1 MTLSALLIVD
11 GLGLSG
17 KTKALADLAVG
28 LDKRRYQ
35 PTVVCFGKEDSP
47 LVEILDRAS
56 VPLVEVRVD
65 DRLSVRNFA
74 RVFEIVRRLRPDIVH
89 CYNPRTMLYG
99 GTAARLLKI
108 RATVGSLSA
117 FACTVPDREYEFLPQ
132 RLITTSKRNRW
143 RNKAVGGLM
152 QRLAVVSTT
161 LGERFCRYNGI
172 PKDKLRVVP
181 YGVALEAEPE
191 GGGRRSM
198 ARARLRAELGVDD
211 HHLLVA
217 SVGRLVEQKDYP
229 TQIRGFATAAGADDR
244 LRMVLIGDG
253 PLRADLESLVRECG
267 VGDRVT
273 FLGYRSD
280 VGDWLQAVDIFAL
293 TSKFEPFGVAL
304 LEAKAAGLPI
314 VSTSVNEIPEILS
327 DGQSG
332 ILFERSSAEGFGAA
346 LLRLARDRQLR
357 ESLARRAYAEAR
369 ERHSIGAMIASYQD
383 LYEEVYAA
391 AHAQGIPRAEAS

>member
-17 KTKALADLAVG
+17 KTKALTDLAVG
-28 LDKRRYQ
+28 VDKRRYQ
-35 PTVVCFGKEDSP
+35 PTVVCFAKEDSP
-47 LVEILDRAS
+47 LVGVLERGG
-56 VPLVEVRVD
+56 VPLIEVRVD
-65 DRLSVRNFA
+65 DRLSVRNLTRLL
-74 RVFEIVRRLRPDIVH
+74 RVMRRLRPDIVH

-99 GTAARLLKI
+99 GSAARLLKI
-108 RATVGSLSA
+108 RSTLGSLSA

-132 RLITTSKRNRW
+132 QLITSSKRNRW
-143 RNKAVGGLM
+143 RNKVVASLM
-152 QRLAVVSTT
+152 QRLAVVSAT

-172 PKDKLRVVP
+172 TQDKLRVVP
-181 YGVALEAEPE
+181 YGVALGAEPTD
-191 GGGRRSM
+191 GRRRM
-198 ARARLRAELGVDD
+198 TRARLRAELGVQD
-211 HHLLVA
+211 HEVVVA

-229 TQIRGFATAAGADDR
+229 TQIRGFATAAEADGR

-253 PLRADLESLVRECG
+253 PLRANLESLARECG
-267 VGDRVT
+267 VASRVT

-280 VGDWLQAVDIFAL
+280 VADWLQAIDVFAL

-327 DGQSG
+327 HGQSG

-346 LLRLARDRQLR
+346 LLRLIRDRELR

-369 ERHSIGAMIASYQD
+369 ERHSIGAMIATYQN
-383 LYEEVYAA
+383 LYDEVYAA
-391 AHAQGIPRAEAS
+391 ARA